1 MNKPR
6 SRAAANVAL
15 EILHVRHLDVFLW
28 LHGGRAPT
36 NPEWDE
42 ACVRVADQLRQRLG
56 VTSFFRVLVV
66 SDGGGPSS
74 LQRAKLFRDIYGS
87 QPVKIAALSNA
98 FSNPIVRGI
107 VTAVLWLNPSVRTF
121 QPSDWREA
129 FTYLELAGDE
139 VEIMR
144 AFERMSGDAEPTATL
159 RMLAKEILP
168 YRA

>member
-1 MNKPR
+1 
-6 SRAAANVAL
+6 
-15 EILHVRHLDVFLW
+15 
-28 LHGGRAPT
+28 
-36 NPEWDE
+36 
-42 ACVRVADQLRQRLG
+42 
-56 VTSFFRVLVV
+56 
-66 SDGGGPSS
+66 